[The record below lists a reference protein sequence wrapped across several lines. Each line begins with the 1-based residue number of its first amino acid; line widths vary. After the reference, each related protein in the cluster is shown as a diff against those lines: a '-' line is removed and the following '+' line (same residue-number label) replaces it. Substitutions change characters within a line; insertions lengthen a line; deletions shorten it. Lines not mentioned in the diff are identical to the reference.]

1 MESLVK
7 LIMLGKDMF
16 SKKIKNVKIIFL
28 LTLFIQN
35 IAYANNQ
42 TVVDIVDYL
51 KNFKN
56 ISVSFIQ
63 NSETDISEGI
73 ISIGDNRL
81 RVDYEIPTK
90 ITIILDNDK
99 AMYYNKELEEDEFF
113 NPKDTNAWFFYDI
126 FKNPEFFNDSKL
138 LSESNTLILNK
149 KGEHEQINYKIK
161 IFFENNPL
169 LIRKIVL
176 NVDENKMDLSFF
188 DHKQNETF
196 GKNHFKLINPS
207 FFN

>member
-1 MESLVK
+1 
-7 LIMLGKDMF
+7 MF
-16 SKKIKNVKIIFL
+16 SKKIKSISFIFL
-28 LTLFIQN
+28 LILFTQKIT
-35 IAYANNQ
+35 YANNQ
-42 TVVDIVDYL
+42 TIVDIVDYL
-51 KNFKN
+51 KNFEN

-63 NSETDISEGI
+63 NSETDISEGK
-73 ISIGDNRL
+73 ISIGDSRL

-149 KGEHEQINYKIK
+149 KGKHEQIDYKIK

-176 NVDENKMDLSFF
+176 SLDENKMDLSFF
-188 DHKQNETF
+188 NHKKNETF
-196 GKNHFKLINPS
+196 SKNHFKLINPS